1 MTGFQDDTYLGNV
14 PAGVR
19 SKTRSGKSKPNPRA
33 AGGRLVD
40 GITATLREMILDHS
54 IAPGTVLLQTAW
66 SERLQVSRTPLR
78 EAFRILEQEGLVR
91 VSNGNRTVEVV
102 QFTSRADELRG
113 LYEAREVL
121 DGLAAR
127 LLAIQGLSDETAGE
141 LDVLLDEMDAAM
153 KPFESARWFSAHMAF
168 HVRIAESCGN
178 SRLRQL
184 LDVIKM
190 TSVSL
195 HAFLGE
201 LAPTD
206 PRLTDVLTTAGRQH
220 RAILDAVRSGNGDL
234 AELAACEHIRTVL
247 NSDLIEAAAGRD
259 DDA

>member
-1 MTGFQDDTYLGNV
+1 M
-14 PAGVR
+14 P
-19 SKTRSGKSKPNPRA
+19 KSRA
-33 AGGRLVD
+33 TGGRLVD

-54 IAPGTVLLQTAW
+54 IAPGTVLLQTEW

-91 VSNGNRTVEVV
+91 VSNGNRTIEVA

-113 LYEAREVL
+113 LYEVREVL

-127 LLAIQGLSDETAGE
+127 LLATHGFPDETAGE
-141 LDVLLDEMDAAM
+141 LEALLGEMDAAM
-153 KPFESARWFSAHMAF
+153 QPFDSGRWFSAHMAF

-178 SRLRQL
+178 SRLRQQ

-195 HAFLGE
+195 HAYLGE
-201 LAPTD
+201 LSPTD
-206 PRLTDVLTTAGRQH
+206 ARLVDALTTAGKQH

-234 AELAACEHIRTVL
+234 AEMAACQHIRTVL
-247 NSDLIEAAAGRD
+247 QSDLIEAAAGRGG
-259 DDA
+259 A

>member
-1 MTGFQDDTYLGNV
+1 MR
-14 PAGVR
+14 PKKR
-19 SKTRSGKSKPNPRA
+19 SKPVTKSRA
-33 AGGRLVD
+33 TGGRLVD

-54 IAPGTVLLQTAW
+54 IAPGTVLLQTEW

-91 VSNGNRTVEVV
+91 VSNGNRTIEVAH
-102 QFTSRADELRG
+102 FTSRADELRG
-113 LYEAREVL
+113 LYEVREVL

-127 LLAIQGLSDETAGE
+127 LLATHGLADDTSLE
-141 LDVLLDEMDAAM
+141 LEAFLDEMEAAM
-153 KPFESARWFSAHMAF
+153 RPFDSGRWFSAHMAF

-178 SRLRQL
+178 SRLRQQ

-201 LAPTD
+201 LPPAD
-206 PRLTDVLTTAGRQH
+206 VRLIDALTTAGKQH

-234 AELAACEHIRTVL
+234 AELAACQHIRTVL
-247 NSDLIEAAAGRD
+247 QSDLIEAAAGRG
-259 DDA
+259 DA